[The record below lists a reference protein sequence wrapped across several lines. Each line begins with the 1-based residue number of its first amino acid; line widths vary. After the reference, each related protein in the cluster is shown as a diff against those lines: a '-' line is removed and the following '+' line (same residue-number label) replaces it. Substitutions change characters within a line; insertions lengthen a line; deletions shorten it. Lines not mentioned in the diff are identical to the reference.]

1 MDFSKIRVG
10 VKSLD
15 DAVLLLGGDIK
26 KANNRLADKAT
37 VLRALQQCDI
47 ETLAEISNYWF
58 KVSGI
63 YSRLCRYMAYLYRYD
78 WMVTPHIAEDKKE
91 DTKVREKVVK
101 GFYDI
106 LTFLDNFQVKKL
118 FGEIALKVVRN
129 GCYYG
134 YLIRESGK
142 SAQLQELPIKY
153 CRTRYNVNEIPAVE
167 FNMKY
172 FDDAFRDIDY
182 RTRILNLFPK
192 EFKKGYLLY
201 KQGKL
206 KGDYAGDTNGWY
218 LLELGAAFKFNIGD
232 SDIPL
237 MIAVIPALIDLDNA
251 QDLDRQRMKQQL
263 MKLIIQKFPFD
274 KNGDPIFD
282 MDEMTEMHR
291 NAMMMVGQAIGV
303 DVFSTFADVDVE
315 DIADNKAASASTDDL
330 ERVEREVY
338 NEAGISQM
346 QFNTDG
352 NIALEKSILNDEATM
367 YNLLLKFEK
376 FLNVLI
382 KPFNTNKNFNCRIQL
397 LTTTIYNY
405 KDMAKLYKE
414 LTQLGY
420 SKMLPQIAIGQS
432 QSSVLDTAFFENEVL
447 DLVNVFVP
455 PVSSNVMN
463 SDILTKK
470 GGNNGNTS
478 ETGGR
483 PEKPDD
489 EKTEKTIRNKE
500 AQG

>member
-1 MDFSKIRVG
+1 
-10 VKSLD
+10 
-15 DAVLLLGGDIK
+15 
-26 KANNRLADKAT
+26 
-37 VLRALQQCDI
+37 
-47 ETLAEISNYWF
+47 
-58 KVSGI
+58 
-63 YSRLCRYMAYLYRYD
+63 MAYLYRYD

-91 DTKVREKVVK
+91 DVKVREKVIK
-101 GFYDI
+101 GFREV
-106 LTFLDNFQVKKL
+106 LTFLENFQIKKV

-142 SAQLQELPIKY
+142 AAQLQELPIKY
-153 CRTRYNVNEIPAVE
+153 CRTRYNVNEIPAIE

-172 FDDAFRDIDY
+172 FDDAFRDPDY
-182 RTRILNLFPK
+182 RLRILKLFPA
-192 EFKKGYLLY
+192 EFKKGYMLY

-206 KGDYAGDTNGWY
+206 KPDYAGDINGWY
-218 LLELGAAFKFNIGD
+218 LLELGSAVKFNIGD

-237 MIAVIPALIDLDNA
+237 MIAVIPALIDLNNA

-263 MKLIIQKFPFD
+263 MKIIIQKFPFD
-274 KNGDPIFD
+274 KNGDPLLD

-315 DIADNKAASASTDDL
+315 DIADSKAASAATDDL
-330 ERVEREVY
+330 ERIERAVF

-367 YNLLLKFEK
+367 YNLLLKFES

-382 KPFNTNKNFNCRIQL
+382 KPFNNNKNFSCRVQL

-405 KDMAKLYKE
+405 KDLTKIYKE
-414 LTQLGY
+414 QTQLGY
-420 SKMLPQIAIGQS
+420 SKMLPQIAVGQTQGS
-432 QSSVLDTAFFENEVL
+432 ILDNAYFENEVL
-447 DLVNVFVP
+447 DLVNVFIP

-463 SDILTKK
+463 SDILAKK
-470 GGNNGNTS
+470 GGGNS
-478 ETGGR
+478 DAGESGR

-489 EKTEKTIRNKE
+489 EKSEKTIKNKE

>member
-153 CRTRYNVNEIPAVE
+153 CRTRYNVNEIPAIE

-201 KQGKL
+201 KQSKL

-218 LLELGAAFKFNIGD
+218 LL
-232 SDIPL
+232 
-237 MIAVIPALIDLDNA
+237 
-251 QDLDRQRMKQQL
+251 
-263 MKLIIQKFPFD
+263 
-274 KNGDPIFD
+274 
-282 MDEMTEMHR
+282 
-291 NAMMMVGQAIGV
+291 
-303 DVFSTFADVDVE
+303 
-315 DIADNKAASASTDDL
+315 
-330 ERVEREVY
+330 
-338 NEAGISQM
+338 
-346 QFNTDG
+346 
-352 NIALEKSILNDEATM
+352 
-367 YNLLLKFEK
+367 
-376 FLNVLI
+376 
-382 KPFNTNKNFNCRIQL
+382 
-397 LTTTIYNY
+397 
-405 KDMAKLYKE
+405 
-414 LTQLGY
+414 
-420 SKMLPQIAIGQS
+420 
-432 QSSVLDTAFFENEVL
+432 
-447 DLVNVFVP
+447 
-455 PVSSNVMN
+455 
-463 SDILTKK
+463 
-470 GGNNGNTS
+470 
-478 ETGGR
+478 
-483 PEKPDD
+483 
-489 EKTEKTIRNKE
+489 
-500 AQG
+500 